1 MDNLHKAVRA
11 AFMTPFMLHSRN
23 DGREMALI
31 HLSNHQAA
39 RNKMLGVYYSKQNK
53 FSHFGKGSLYTLGF
67 DEKFL
72 NDGHKLFDFA
82 TKDEEQMVLELQNDL
97 PPRIH
102 AVIKNGSLPI
112 SELFNEIGNY
122 TAARN
127 EVILDVVKSSVVDGE
142 FSILSKD
149 GKAKRASTMP
159 KVNDRIILPPQKSF
173 SFGST
178 KKGQRDRRYSGFAY
192 RMQINMVNSP

>member
-1 MDNLHKAVRA
+1 M
-11 AFMTPFMLHSRN
+11 
-23 DGREMALI
+23 
-31 HLSNHQAA
+31 
-39 RNKMLGVYYSKQNK
+39 
-53 FSHFGKGSLYTLGF
+53 
-67 DEKFL
+67 
-72 NDGHKLFDFA
+72 
-82 TKDEEQMVLELQNDL
+82 
-97 PPRIH
+97 
-102 AVIKNGSLPI
+102 IKNGSLPI